1 MFDRDLQSIQEV
13 RDLVGKAYDAQK
25 QFEKYDQARVDSI
38 IKAMADAAL
47 KESRRLAS
55 FAVEETGFGV
65 AEDKHLK
72 NAFVC
77 ERVAAYIA
85 PLRTMGIISEDPVR
99 KITEIAVPMGVVA
112 AIVPSTNP
120 TSTAIFK
127 CLISLKSGNGLVL
140 SPHPAAARCIAEAAR
155 ICGDAAVAAGAPEGL
170 IGCMTMPTLQAT
182 DELMKHKQVAVI
194 LATGGAGLVK
204 AAYSSGK
211 PAFGVG
217 PGNVPAYVDRS
228 ANIAK
233 AVKDVLTG
241 KTFDNG
247 TVCASEQ
254 SLIVDAPAETQV
266 VAELKRLNA
275 FFLTEEETRKLE
287 AVAIQQ
293 SGNLN
298 PQIVGKSAL
307 WIAEKAGIE
316 VNPDTHALIVPLRG
330 VGREYPLSCEKLSP
344 ILSYYVVDG
353 WREGCELCKQVL
365 AYGGMGHTLAL
376 HCQDPNIIRQ
386 FGLEK
391 PAFRI
396 ILNSPATHGAIGL
409 STALPPSLTLGCG
422 TYGNNIT
429 TDNITPLHLI
439 QVKRLA
445 LETVEVFPSWMHP
458 GKSGSSLVQTEDS
471 GHQLRA
477 TVASLVEAYLS
488 AKGLGAEPGISSD
501 ANPTVLERETPT
513 AKETQRVR
521 QKATPAKPS
530 PTLSASSPAAVAQPV
545 DFVCEQDVRA
555 AIHNRRKIHI
565 SSKTIITPAAR
576 DLEAAHGIFVTV

>member
-1 MFDRDLQSIQEV
+1 MDQDLQSIQEV
-13 RDLVGKAYDAQK
+13 RDLVGKACEAQK
-25 QFEKYDQARVDSI
+25 QFEKCDQLRVDGI
-38 IKAMADAAL
+38 VKAIAEAAL
-47 KESRRLAS
+47 KESPRLAAL
-55 FAVEETGFGV
+55 AVEETGFGI
-65 AEDKHLK
+65 AEDKHIK

-77 ERVAAYIA
+77 EKIAAYIA
-85 PLRTMGIISEDPVR
+85 PLKTMGVISEDPVR

-112 AIVPSTNP
+112 AIIPSTNP

-127 CLISLKSGNGLVL
+127 CLISLKAGNGVVM
-140 SPHPAAARCIAEAAR
+140 SPHPAAKKCIREAAR
-155 ICGDAAVAAGAPEGL
+155 VCSEAAVAAGAPEGL
-170 IGCMTMPTLQAT
+170 IGCMTMPTLEAT
-182 DELMKHKQVAVI
+182 AELMKHEKVAVI

-211 PAFGVG
+211 PAYGVG

-228 ANIAK
+228 ANVAK

-254 SLIVDAPAETQV
+254 SLIVDAPVEGQV
-266 VAELKRLNA
+266 VAELKRLHS
-275 FFLTEEETRKLE
+275 FILTEEETRKLE

-293 SGNLN
+293 NGGLN

-307 WIAEKAGIE
+307 WIAEKAGIA
-316 VNPDTHALIVPLRG
+316 VYPDTRTLVVPLKG

-376 HCQDPNIIRQ
+376 HCQNPNIIHQ

-396 ILNSPATHGAIGL
+396 IVNSPATHGAIGL
-409 STALPPSLTLGCG
+409 STSLPPSMTLGCG

-445 LETVEVFPSWMHP
+445 YETAEVHPSWARAAGSP
-458 GKSGSSLVQTEDS
+458 RALPTPSGSDER
-471 GHQLRA
+471 LRA
-477 TVASLVEAYLS
+477 TVAALVEAYLAS
-488 AKGLGAEPGISSD
+488 KVTGAEVGQLPQPKSAEDTRAQPD
-501 ANPTVLERETPT
+501 APAGLLPARPER
-513 AKETQRVR
+513 
-521 QKATPAKPS
+521 
-530 PTLSASSPAAVAQPV
+530 PV
-545 DFVCEQDVRA
+545 DFVCEQDVRS
-555 AIHNRRKIHI
+555 AISDRRKIAV
-565 SSKTIITPAAR
+565 SSRTIITPAAR
-576 DLEAAHGIFVTV
+576 DLAAAHGVFVVV